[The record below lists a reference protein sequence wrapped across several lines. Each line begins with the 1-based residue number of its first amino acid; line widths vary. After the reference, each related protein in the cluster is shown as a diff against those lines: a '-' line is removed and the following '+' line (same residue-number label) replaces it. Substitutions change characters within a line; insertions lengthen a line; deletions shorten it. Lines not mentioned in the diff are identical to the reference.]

1 MIRTPGISKREPR
14 TDVRKPAVV
23 VNSDGMEIDALILDI
38 SSNGFR
44 LAVDDELRIGEFVS
58 LRVDDE
64 LVQAQI
70 RWVLG
75 KEAGGTFLSA
85 VDLGTL

>member
-23 VNSDGMEIDALILDI
+23 VNSDGMEIDALILDV

-44 LAVDDELRIGEFVS
+44 LEVDDELRIGEFVS

-64 LVQAQI
+64 LVQAHI

-85 VDLGTL
+85 VDLSTL